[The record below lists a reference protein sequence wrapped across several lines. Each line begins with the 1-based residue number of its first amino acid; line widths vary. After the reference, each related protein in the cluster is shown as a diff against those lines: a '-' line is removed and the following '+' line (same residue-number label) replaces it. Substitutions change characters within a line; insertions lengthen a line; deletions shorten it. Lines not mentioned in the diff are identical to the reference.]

1 MATTGN
7 TAQHDA
13 ALVSVQDWQAI
24 EETLCLPSVL
34 GLRESIKRD
43 LVQPMTGCAKNLDW

>member
-13 ALVSVQDWQAI
+13 ERVSVQDWQVF
-24 EETLCLPSVL
+24 EETLCLPSVS
-34 GLRESIKRD
+34 GLRESIKAGW
-43 LVQPMTGCAKNLDW
+43 VQPMNGCAKNLDW